1 LQDDATLWKALEQD
15 MSSENLD
22 ADKPTWDF
30 GQNQKVLVSR
40 DPNGAAQIVIN
51 ADNMMTHPWHLQ

>member
-1 LQDDATLWKALEQD
+1 

-22 ADKPTWDF
+22 ADKPSWDF
-30 GQNQKVLVSR
+30 GLNQEVLVSR